1 MKKLKNKNPDIQ
13 KLAVRGRLP
22 ATQTLIDKAISQ
34 SNSREV
40 LDFRGLEF
48 DQEYFLYENEDY
60 SQAAAANSL
69 VKPIVCISNNV
80 DVKIIYFPPDWDYV
94 VFDNLCNLEELH
106 ISSANSRLH
115 SLQWLICRNLPN
127 LKNITINCEV
137 IRWLEI
143 DGVESLQNIDLRK
156 SSAIDHLS
164 ILNTPSLKTIDIK
177 GCKKLKKIIG
187 MDLSKQSEL
196 GVTDQIA
203 NMQAKSKLDGAI
215 YKNMTFTDIDNVLW
229 NINYGVKIASLGGF
243 FLGDD
248 EEPEYEDICYGHED
262 DPNFNNFSFA
272 LLRPL
277 EFVYTGGTGDTYA
290 YEFLCHDYINGQYG
304 VYRSDGHST
313 QEYCLNAALNVL
325 SDMYLNIPRVRLPD
339 EKQILKFL
347 NALVAKESGKVVEGA
362 SGRGT

>member
-1 MKKLKNKNPDIQ
+1 MKKSKNKNTDIQ
-13 KLAVRGRLP
+13 KFVVKEGLQ

-34 SNSREV
+34 SNSREI
-40 LDFRGLEF
+40 LDFRELEF
-48 DQEYFLYENEDY
+48 DQEFFGYENEDY
-60 SQAAAANSL
+60 SHAAAASSL
-69 VKPIVCISNNV
+69 VKPVVCISNDV
-80 DVKIIYFPPDWDYV
+80 DVKIIYFPPQWDYV
-94 VFDNLCNLEELH
+94 VFDNLCSLEELH
-106 ISSANSRLH
+106 ISSVDPKNTWFH

-127 LKNITINCEV
+127 LKKITVNCEV

-143 DGVESLQNIDLRK
+143 DDVESLQNIDLRK
-156 SSAIDHLS
+156 SCAIDHLS
-164 ILNTPSLKTIDIK
+164 ILNAPSLKKIDIK

-215 YKNMTFTDIDNVLW
+215 YKNMTFTDIDHVLW

-243 FLGDD
+243 FLNDD
-248 EEPEYEDICYGHED
+248 EESEHEDICYGHED

-277 EFVYTGGTGDTYA
+277 EFVYTGGTGETYA
-290 YEFLCHDYINGQYG
+290 YEFLYHDFSNGQYG
-304 VYRSDGHST
+304 VFRSEGKST
-313 QEYCLNAALNVL
+313 QESCLNEALNGV
-325 SDMYLNIPRVRLPD
+325 SDMYLNIPGVRSPE

-347 NALVAKESGKVVEGA
+347 NALVAKESGKVV
-362 SGRGT
+362 